1 MKINMTSKIFILSN
15 HFQIA
20 NKSKPACKY
29 DIEMFCITIRKKDN
43 FLVVNIKKTQINN
56 FYLPK
61 IERSTTDAIGKT
73 QIIPKRV
80 EKYLTKTA

>member
-1 MKINMTSKIFILSN
+1 MTSKIFILSN

-20 NKSKPACKY
+20 NKSKPTCKY
-29 DIEMFCITIRKKDN
+29 NIEMFCITIRKKILSCGKH
-43 FLVVNIKKTQINN
+43 FIKKKQINN

>member
-1 MKINMTSKIFILSN
+1 MTSKIFILSN

-29 DIEMFCITIRKKDN
+29 DIEI
-43 FLVVNIKKTQINN
+43 LVVNIKKNQINN